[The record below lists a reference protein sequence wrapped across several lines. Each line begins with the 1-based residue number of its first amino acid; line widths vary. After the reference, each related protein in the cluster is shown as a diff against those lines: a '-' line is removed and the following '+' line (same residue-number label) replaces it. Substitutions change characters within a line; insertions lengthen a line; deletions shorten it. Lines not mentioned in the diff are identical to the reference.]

1 MHTRIGTIALA
12 YLAETGGT
20 FIDYADTQAQA
31 IIAER
36 AGWADRPAERIRL
49 ELLAALD
56 RDERF
61 AKDFAHVAINGQTR
75 KVRVYYRA
83 GTRPPGPPAPAVSLP
98 LDPWRRRLF
107 LGALLDIDPHAITDA
122 HAVATLGVLPAALS
136 RLPHTQRE
144 RIIKIFGLDEQPAT
158 SYAGQAL
165 AEQRGRL
172 TIRSSIRSGME
183 TLKAIVR
190 TEVLATIA
198 SATPPASLPG
208 DPLFWERVDRSGSCW
223 LWTGTK
229 DKGYPV
235 FKRNG
240 KKHMATR
247 YVYELYYGPVPDGH
261 HITHTCEGDATLCV
275 RPEHL
280 IAALPSEIAGS
291 PLRPRRL

>member
-1 MHTRIGTIALA
+1 MHTRIGTIALG
-12 YLAETGGT
+12 YLAETGSTTVG
-20 FIDYADTQAQA
+20 YADTEAQA

-36 AGWADRPAERIRL
+36 AGWSGRPAERIRL

-75 KVRVYYRA
+75 KVRVYHRA
-83 GTRPPGPPAPAVSLP
+83 GTSLLAPPTLAVSLP

-122 HAVATLGVLPAALS
+122 HAVATLAVLPAALS

-144 RIIKIFGLDEQPAT
+144 RIIKIFGLNHQPAT
-158 SYAGQAL
+158 SYTDQAL
-165 AEQRGRL
+165 SEQRGRL

-190 TEVLATIA
+190 TEVLATID

-208 DPLFWERVDRSGSCW
+208 DPLFWERVDRSGTCW
-223 LWTGTK
+223 LWTGTR
-229 DKGYPV
+229 DRGYAV
-235 FKRNG
+235 FKRHG

-261 HITHTCEGDATLCV
+261 HITHTCEGDTTLCV

-280 IAALPSEIAGS
+280 IAALPSEIGGS
-291 PLRPRRL
+291 PLRSRR

>member
-20 FIDYADTQAQA
+20 SIGYADTEAQA
-31 IIAER
+31 IIAEH

-61 AKDFAHVAINGQTR
+61 AKDFAHMAVNGQTR

-83 GTRPPGPPAPAVSLP
+83 DTSPPAPLAPAAISLP
-98 LDPWRRRLF
+98 HDPWRRRLF
-107 LGALLDIDPHAITDA
+107 LGALLNIDPHAITDA
-122 HAVATLGVLPAALS
+122 HAVATLKVLPAALA

-144 RIIKIFGLDEQPAT
+144 RIITVFGLDEQPTT
-158 SYAGQAL
+158 SYADQAL

-172 TIRSSIRSGME
+172 TIRSSIRSGMA

-190 TEVLATIA
+190 TEVLAAID
-198 SATPPASLPG
+198 SATPLTALLG
-208 DPLFWERVDRSGSCW
+208 DPLFWERVDRSGPCW
-223 LWTGTK
+223 LWIGTQ
-229 DKGYPV
+229 DRGYAV

-240 KKHMATR
+240 KRRLATR
-247 YVYELYYGPVPDGH
+247 YVYELYYGPIPEGH
-261 HITHTCEGDATLCV
+261 RVTHDCEQTLCV

-280 IAALPSEIAGS
+280 IAALPSEIGGS
-291 PLRPRRL
+291 PLKSRRT